1 MMTEKTIETLAASFL
16 FALAFL
22 FGGRLH
28 KPGNIRRRSLLSFS
42 AGASVAYI
50 FVHLSPELEGAR
62 NVFVEQTAHLGSSL
76 AWYSIHLATMLGFV
90 FFYGLDQFVMGLKP
104 SKDRPHSE
112 EKHGGDTAFWVHV
125 GTFGAYAWLVSYLLV
140 DTLEEGGVPIGLY
153 AVAMCLHFLTVS
165 HGLHRE
171 YGTLYD
177 RKGAWLLAACS
188 LAGWV
193 NGVIIDLSKPIVAVL
208 LGLVAGGVIVNTLI
222 GELPREKEGRFVPF
236 VCGAV
241 FYSAL
246 LLLSV

>member
-1 MMTEKTIETLAASFL
+1 MTEMNLETLAASFL
-16 FALAFL
+16 FALAFV

-62 NVFVEQTAHLGSSL
+62 NVFVEETAHLGSPL

-90 FFYGLDQFVMGLKP
+90 LFYGLDQFVMGLKTGKEQP
-104 SKDRPHSE
+104 YSE
-112 EKHGGDTAFWVHV
+112 EKHRADTAFWVHV
-125 GTFGAYAWLVSYLLV
+125 GVFGAYAWLVSYLLV
-140 DTLEEGGVPIGLY
+140 DSLEEGTVSIGLY
-153 AVAMCLHFLTVS
+153 ALAMCLHFLTVS
-165 HGLHRE
+165 HGLHKE

-177 RKGAWLLAACS
+177 RKGAWVLAVCS

-193 NGVIIDLSKPIVAVL
+193 SGVLIDLSKPIVAVL

-241 FYSAL
+241 FYTAL